1 MLNHQKNQC
10 LIADFRWTPSC
21 KEALGKKTKERVD
34 SFLPSTVYLKMLAS
48 SSMPGMPSCKV
59 NSRAYLGLIVG
70 IIKVSKMDDAPR
82 GTETAAAE
90 GGGEAR
96 GWEERVER
104 EVECDGGRR

>member
-1 MLNHQKNQC
+1 VKDVESPKKSMFDRRFQVDSQLQ
-10 LIADFRWTPSC
+10 TS
-21 KEALGKKTKERVD
+21 EALGKKTKERVD
-34 SFLPSTVYLKMLAS
+34 SFLPSTVYLKVLAS

-104 EVECDGGRR
+104 EVECD